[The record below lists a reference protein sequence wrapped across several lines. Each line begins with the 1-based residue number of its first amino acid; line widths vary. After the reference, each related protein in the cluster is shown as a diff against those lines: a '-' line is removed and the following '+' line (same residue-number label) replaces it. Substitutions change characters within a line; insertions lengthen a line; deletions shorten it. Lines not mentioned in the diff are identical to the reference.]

1 MSYMDTGAAAA
12 AAAAST
18 DGDGDSC
25 CGGASCLLLLL
36 SETEPEAGMTEAV
49 RVVEEENQEPWQE
62 KPGTESI
69 LIY

>member
-1 MSYMDTGAAAA
+1 MDTGAAAA

-36 SETEPEAGMTEAV
+36 VSETELEAGMTEAV